1 MGLDY
6 RIRQVLV
13 NFTYRW
19 NELVPE
25 KGLNTYQQSYM
36 VKLSRPF

>member
-19 NELVPE
+19 TEMMPE
-25 KGLNTYQQSYM
+25 NSLTTYLQSYM